1 MEKKEVVTAKA
12 PAAIGPYSQ
21 AIVVGD
27 FVFTSGVIPADA
39 NTGIIPSSV
48 DEQFMRALH
57 NLREVLVAAGS
68 VVGGGVPIVNVRV
81 ENTSGDLRGVLYI
94 PVDKGGKRVE
104 KGQTIQLA
112 PNGVDVSQSGSLLG
126 TVRSV
131 SQYPVTPQTM
141 HKNLGNE
148 QLAQW
153 IISTQQSSVME
164 VNFDLVRDPGSES
177 GYLWTS
183 SVGEHKPITAGSFV
197 TGSIIIERRPPI
209 EKVFYKLSQWLRGR

>member
-68 VVGGGVPIVNVRV
+68 DQDHVIRTTVYMKDQDVPQQAPACPLLRSGGRPAQR
-81 ENTSGDLRGVLYI
+81 RGV
-94 PVDKGGKRVE
+94 
-104 KGQTIQLA
+104 
-112 PNGVDVSQSGSLLG
+112 
-126 TVRSV
+126 
-131 SQYPVTPQTM
+131 
-141 HKNLGNE
+141 
-148 QLAQW
+148 
-153 IISTQQSSVME
+153 
-164 VNFDLVRDPGSES
+164 RD
-177 GYLWTS
+177 
-183 SVGEHKPITAGSFV
+183 
-197 TGSIIIERRPPI
+197 
-209 EKVFYKLSQWLRGR
+209 